1 MSVYHFNFEE
11 DLEEYET
18 EWKQYVK
25 HTELKSELLQVL
37 KRESIY
43 HSSESA
49 AKGTLISASTVP
61 HHRRNKKVKQS
72 TKILIDYEKIVKKS
86 SDLHNSGKSNQ

>member
-11 DLEEYET
+11 DLEDYET

-37 KRESIY
+37 KRETDCDSCQL
-43 HSSESA
+43 SA
-49 AKGTLISASTVP
+49 E
-61 HHRRNKKVKQS
+61 R
-72 TKILIDYEKIVKKS
+72 ILIWYIRGEAALGRNDHKHWNEFQESLTWV
-86 SDLHNSGKSNQ
+86 H

>member
-11 DLEEYET
+11 DLEDYET

-37 KRESIY
+37 KTESKY
-43 HSSESA
+43 HSSEFA
-49 AKGTLISASTVP
+49 AKGTLISATTAP
-61 HHRRNKKVKQS
+61 HHRHNKKIKLS
-72 TKILIDYEKIVKKS
+72 TKILID
-86 SDLHNSGKSNQ
+86 